1 MKMRRVHRE
10 PLRIAFFG
18 LPLAALLL
26 AADGH
31 AITYAAI
38 SRRDG
43 LGLRRLR
50 RRLGD
55 VVRVLPD
62 LDDPREVAAIADT
75 HPDLVVSWFWTRLLP
90 PEVRVLGARGAFG
103 VHPSLLPRH
112 RGPDPTSWAI
122 LLGDEVTGVSAHVLD
137 DAYDTGGVFAQRTL
151 RIDDRWSAFD
161 LAKALD
167 RPSLALLRELA
178 SAFAVGPAPVAAPQD
193 ATHATSAPALPDAFA
208 EIAFA
213 RPTIEVLRQIRAL
226 SPAPGAFA
234 AVGDS
239 DIVILRARPAKA
251 PRALELPGE
260 VALWKGEVLIR
271 TLDGA
276 VAVDEAI
283 LDDER
288 LHLSD
293 WERLLA

>member
-1 MKMRRVHRE
+1 MRSVTKP

-43 LGLRRLR
+43 LGLGRLR
-50 RRLGD
+50 RRLGSD

-62 LDDPREVAAIADT
+62 LDDPDEVRAIAET
-75 HPDLVVSWFWTRLLP
+75 APDLVVSWFWTRLLP
-90 PEVRVLGARGAFG
+90 RSVRTLGARGAFG

-137 DAYDTGGVFAQRTL
+137 DAYDTGAVFAQRTL
-151 RIDDRWSAFD
+151 RIDDRWNAFD

-178 SAFAVGPAPVAAPQD
+178 AAFATGPAPVAEAQD

-213 RPTIEVLRQIRAL
+213 RPTVEVLRQIRAL

-260 VALWKGEVLIR
+260 VAVWNGEVLIK
-271 TLDGA
+271 TLDAA
-276 VAVDEAI
+276 VIVEEATLDEQQ
-283 LDDER
+283 LDLE
-288 LHLSD
+288 D
-293 WERLLA
+293 WQRLLA